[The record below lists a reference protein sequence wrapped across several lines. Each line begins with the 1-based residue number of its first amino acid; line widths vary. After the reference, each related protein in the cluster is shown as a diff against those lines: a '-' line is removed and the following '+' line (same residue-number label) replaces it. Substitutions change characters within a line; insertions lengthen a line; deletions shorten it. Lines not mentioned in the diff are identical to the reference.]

1 MVLLHIDS
9 GCSASGQDKRM
20 LQADPEMKEAELK
33 GLMAKTYDVV
43 AYSFT
48 FGALVAIA
56 IPDVIVA
63 MHACMHARMH
73 ACMHACMH
81 ARLQA

>member
-1 MVLLHIDS
+1 
-9 GCSASGQDKRM
+9 M

-33 GLMAKTYDVV
+33 GLMAKTFDVV

-56 IPDVIVA
+56 VIVA
-63 MHACMHARMH
+63 MHACMHAR
-73 ACMHACMH
+73 
-81 ARLQA
+81 LQA